1 MTRVRV
7 WTQILSYAG
16 DGQGYTAPED
26 VELPSE
32 PHVNDTMPARVGC
45 LKGIVRHREWTGP
58 AGPDEPW
65 MLEIFVEARLR
76 QDPEVAP

>member
-16 DGQGYTAPED
+16 DGQGYKAPED

-32 PHVNDTMPARVGC
+32 PHVGDTMPARVGC
-45 LKGIVRHREWTGP
+45 FKGIVRHREWVRP
-58 AGPDEPW
+58 IDPDDSW
-65 MLEIFVEARLR
+65 RLEIFVDARLR
-76 QDPEVAP
+76 PDPEVAP